1 MAGVWTWQ
9 LAAVIGAL
17 VGAVLTLI
25 ALGGRNKDSR
35 RDQERNRQEI
45 LRELRE
51 IGGVLDPTR
60 HDAPRLAE
68 QGSRPLPEPIRM
80 VQITDDETEKKAA

>member
-1 MAGVWTWQ
+1 MAGQWTWQ
-9 LAAVIGAL
+9 LAAVVGAL

-51 IGGVLDPTR
+51 IGGFLDPRR
-60 HDAPRLAE
+60 HESPKLPE
-68 QGSRPLPEPIRM
+68 QENRPLPEPIRM
-80 VQITDDETEKKAA
+80 VQKTGDATEKKAA